1 MDPLQIDPL
10 VLSELITRLTPRQ
23 IQIVGLLA
31 QGRSNRDI
39 ATILSISRETVKW
52 HVRKMFQKVGAE
64 NRIQLIVIY
73 VVWRT
78 TEPVTFSKG

>member
-78 TEPVTFSKG
+78 TEPVTFSQG